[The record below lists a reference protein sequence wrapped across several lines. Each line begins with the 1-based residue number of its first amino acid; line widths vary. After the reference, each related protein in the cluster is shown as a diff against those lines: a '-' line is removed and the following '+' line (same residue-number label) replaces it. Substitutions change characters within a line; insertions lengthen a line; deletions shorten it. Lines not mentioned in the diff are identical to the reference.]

1 MDKKQIRETMEILS
15 DTQSLEELKELLELL
30 IEMYLIR
37 RKDEYIWKNSYD
49 EQNNN
54 TVKAKNISV
63 FLVDILGV
71 PEIKTLICELSRY
84 YLFNMLDDN
93 AQMTKEEAIAQLWH
107 LIKLHDSF
115 KDKPNIS
122 EKLMK
127 AKVEALE
134 MGIKALEITEFCD
147 HEEAADGSDM

>member
-1 MDKKQIRETMEILS
+1 MDRKQIRETMEVLS
-15 DTQSLEELKELLELL
+15 DTHSLEELKELLELL

-37 RKDEYIWKNSYD
+37 RKDEYIRKNSWD
-49 EQNNN
+49 ELNNN
-54 TVKAKNISV
+54 TIKAKNITV
-63 FLVDILGV
+63 FLEDILGL

-84 YLFNMLDDN
+84 YLFNMPDDS
-93 AQMTKEEAIAQLWH
+93 APMTNEEAIAQLWH

-147 HEEAADGSDM
+147 HEEAADE